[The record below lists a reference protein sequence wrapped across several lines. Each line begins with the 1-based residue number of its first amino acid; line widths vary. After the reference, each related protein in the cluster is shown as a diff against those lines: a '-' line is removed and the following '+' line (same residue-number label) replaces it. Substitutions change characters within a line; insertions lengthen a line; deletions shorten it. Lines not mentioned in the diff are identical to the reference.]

1 MLSVARIGFP
11 SSRQEGKDPELAL
24 LSLACA
30 PKGKDGGGKLS
41 MAALHLSEDELMEVT
56 PAAIRPRKRRLDPE
70 ARKRAARE
78 DLDRR

>member
-1 MLSVARIGFP
+1 
-11 SSRQEGKDPELAL
+11 
-24 LSLACA
+24 
-30 PKGKDGGGKLS
+30 
-41 MAALHLSEDELMEVT
+41 MEVT

>member
-1 MLSVARIGFP
+1 
-11 SSRQEGKDPELAL
+11 
-24 LSLACA
+24 
-30 PKGKDGGGKLS
+30 